1 MRRIWMA
8 IVVGSMLA
16 ALAPPI
22 AAQDWSEYFD
32 RVGRRADMR
41 LLVYD
46 PDRTIDD
53 PDGTIDP
60 ATGGIVQLPRPGY
73 VSLTLAMLLDGLVT
87 FPDTLIRYVQLVA
100 FDANDPSQMP
110 TITPASFVGASTG
123 VGTAQGIQLPSVA
136 IETRWW
142 VVFAAPAGTDVPYL
156 SVQQNNAGFNF
167 VGLYQKLDNTVALGS
182 PAAPYDVWISRDAQ
196 NYGLDTSLYYM
207 FLDVGATRP

>member
-87 FPDTLIRYVQLVA
+87 FPDTLVHYAGLIEWV
-100 FDANDPSQMP
+100 DGTP
-110 TITPASFVGASTG
+110 TLTEADFATAIAGAPGSK
-123 VGTAQGIQLPSVA
+123 VIQLPPTPMGASLVRIIFAIPVDADDPDFIAAGAGNSGLNAVGGYAKQVA
-136 IETRWW
+136 TVMLGTPA
-142 VVFAAPAGTDVPYL
+142 VVHNVWYRTSATFPLSFTQYL
-156 SVQQNNAGFNF
+156 
-167 VGLYQKLDNTVALGS
+167 
-182 PAAPYDVWISRDAQ
+182 
-196 NYGLDTSLYYM
+196 
-207 FLDVGATRP
+207 FLDITAQP